1 MFRIHL
7 DIFTGKFVVQVLVM
21 DFIWISVRQNE
32 HERGRASTARIRRFD
47 CYSQARNWV
56 NSIGLPIALAEQQSK
71 KFLYQSQ
78 GRGAA
83 T

>member
-21 DFIWISVRQNE
+21 DFIWMSVRQNE
-32 HERGRASTARIRRFD
+32 HERGRASTAKVRRFD

-71 KFLYQSQ
+71 KFLYESRQ
-78 GRGAA
+78 GAA